1 MDFDL
6 TQSQTLLND
15 ALRRFLGDRYPVE
28 ERHRIAASADGW
40 SPNHWRGFADELG
53 LLGLALP
60 ESNGGMGAGATET
73 MIVMDALGEALV
85 IEPYLETMVIGV
97 GFLKRSPGSAAHALL
112 TEIAAGRA
120 RLAFACGEAR
130 SRYALQDVSTTA
142 QHDGSFW
149 QINGMK
155 NVVSAA
161 PFATHLIVS
170 ARTLG
175 QPRDREGI
183 SLFLVNTNTAGLSM
197 YPYRTID
204 DRRAADV
211 QFDLVRLPN
220 NALLGE
226 PGTALPLIELVM
238 DEAIAALCAEAA
250 GVMRR
255 LLTHTIEY
263 TQQRRQFGQTI
274 AQFQALQHRIA
285 DMYMALEQAC
295 SAVYLATLKL
305 DRSPRE
311 RALAVSAAK
320 ATIGNSGR
328 FIGQNAVQL
337 HGGIGMTQELAVGN
351 YFKRLTVIENQFGT
365 VDYHLARYAALS
377 RIATA

>member
-6 TQSQTLLND
+6 TQSQALLND

-28 ERHRIAASADGW
+28 ERRRIAASAEGW
-40 SPNHWRGFADELG
+40 SPAQWRGFAQELG

-60 ESNGGMGAGATET
+60 EGSGSLAGGAVET
-73 MIVMDALGEALV
+73 MIVMDALGDALV

-97 GFLKRSPGSAAHALL
+97 GFLKRSPGPAAHALL
-112 TEIAAGRA
+112 TEIAAGRV
-120 RLAFACGEAR
+120 RLAFAYGEPR

-142 QHDGSFW
+142 HRDGSCW
-149 QINGMK
+149 RISGMK

-161 PFATHLIVS
+161 PSATHLIVS
-170 ARTLG
+170 ARTSG

-183 SLFLVNTNTAGLSM
+183 SLFLVNADAAGLSM

-211 QFDLVRLPN
+211 RLDLVRLPDE
-220 NALLGE
+220 AVLGDA
-226 PGTALPLIELVM
+226 GKALPLIEQVM
-238 DEAIAALCAEAA
+238 DEAIAALCAEAL

-255 LLTHTIEY
+255 LLTYTIEY
-263 TQQRRQFGQTI
+263 TQQRRQFGQPI
-274 AQFQALQHRIA
+274 AQFQAVQHRVA
-285 DMYMALEQAC
+285 DMYMALEQAR

-305 DRSPRE
+305 DRSPAE

-320 ATIGNSGR
+320 ATIGKSGR

-337 HGGIGMTQELAVGN
+337 HGGIGLTQELPVGS
-351 YFKRLTVIENQFGT
+351 YFRRLTVIENQFGT
-365 VDYHLARYAALS
+365 VDHHLARYAVLS
-377 RIATA
+377 RTTAP